1 MRFKTR
7 NMILDGTP
15 NSPVEG
21 TIYPSNLSAEYWQ
34 SIFGNTIFNNLGY
47 DGHPKEAFG
56 VETITLRLGNAGTLV
71 VTASNALTLD
81 FDAVGDGGLGV
92 AIVTIDLSDALL
104 TRPQRTLTSFS
115 GKMGGVSS
123 FATENSYTVML
134 SVDQFVGI
142 DFNRPTDLVR
152 APVHPLL
159 NPNYPSVFGRPG
171 VGEDPEI
178 FYNRHTTTTRSSQIN
193 LNVLNQTST
202 TFDISISRTDAY
214 TIIYEDHPITTGR
227 VRQVVVPVYDYQA
240 PGTGNAVVRYENP
253 GNDLTQS
260 AIDDLTFN
268 SNPNLPDFD
277 MDTDSIVGVP
287 RNVIRVAWVARGT

>member
-21 TIYPSNLSAEYWQ
+21 TIYPSNLSSEYWQ

-71 VTASNALTLD
+71 VSASNALTLD

-92 AIVTIDLSDALL
+92 AIITIDLSSALL
-104 TRPQRTLTSFS
+104 TRQQRQVSSFS

-123 FATENSYTVML
+123 FATANSYTVML

-142 DFNRPTDLVR
+142 DFDRPTDLVG

-159 NPNYPSVFGRPG
+159 NPNYQSVFGNIALG
-171 VGEDPEI
+171 VLPQI
-178 FYNRHTTTTRSSQIN
+178 FYNRHTPITRSSQIN

-214 TIIYEDHPITTGR
+214 ALIYEDHPTIIGR

-240 PGTGNAVVRYENP
+240 PGTANAVVRYENP
-253 GNDLTQS
+253 GSD
-260 AIDDLTFN
+260 
-268 SNPNLPDFD
+268 LPDFD